1 MRVDLEGLDGL
12 CLSMSEIAEIPDDVQ
27 DAMLNAQADVAIPAQ
42 QAKARSYGVVDTGL
56 VVSSIKKS
64 KVKIGKN
71 GRCIFVYP
79 QGSRIRGSGKKKP
92 KKRIRNAE
100 IAFLAEYGQRKQ
112 KARPFIRDANESCAE
127 QTTQA
132 AAKIYDSWLKSKN
145 L

>member
-1 MRVDLEGLDGL
+1 MRFDLEGLDGL
-12 CLSMSEIAEIPDDVQ
+12 CLSMSEIAEIPDEVQ

-56 VVSSIKKS
+56 VISSIKKT
-64 KVKIGKN
+64 KPRRGKN

-79 QGSRIRGSGKKKP
+79 QGSRRRGKKGKTT
-92 KKRIRNAE
+92 RNAE
-100 IAFLAEYGQRKQ
+100 IAFIAEYGRRKQ
-112 KARPFIRDANESCAE
+112 KARPFIRDANDACAE

-132 AAKIYDSWLKSKN
+132 AVKIYDSWLKSKN

>member
-12 CLSMSEIAEIPDDVQ
+12 CLSMSEIAEIPNDVQ

-56 VVSSIKKS
+56 VISSIKKT
-64 KVKIGKN
+64 KPKIGKD
-71 GRCIFVYP
+71 GRCIYVYP
-79 QGSRIRGSGKKKP
+79 QGSRKRGKKTT
-92 KKRIRNAE
+92 RNAE
-100 IAFLAEYGQRKQ
+100 IAFIAEYGRRKQ